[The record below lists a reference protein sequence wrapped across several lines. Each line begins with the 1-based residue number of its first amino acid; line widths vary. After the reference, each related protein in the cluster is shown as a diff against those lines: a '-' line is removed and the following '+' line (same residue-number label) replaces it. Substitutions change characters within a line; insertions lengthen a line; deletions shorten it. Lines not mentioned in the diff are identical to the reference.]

1 MKKQTTKTQKKTAT
15 QYKTEWDFTLFYKQ
29 GLKDPKIE
37 KDVKAIEEACA
48 LFEEKYAKNDAYL
61 KAEEALLIVLKD
73 NEDLSKLLSAAK
85 PLYYLQ
91 LLLAVDSQNNKVQSL
106 FNLLNDRVTKA
117 GNKVVFFEINLGKVD
132 SDTQK
137 RFMHSGVLS
146 KYHYFLERLFLTAK
160 HLLSEPEEK
169 ILSLKYTTSRG
180 MWNDYSDKLLN
191 SQTVVWKGKKIPIPE
206 ASGLI
211 STLQKKER
219 DSLHKIMSEKLKE
232 ISFFSEA
239 EMTAILTDKKIG
251 DELRNFKKPYESRA
265 LSTQNSVEAI
275 ENVVKVVNSQNKIA
289 NDFYKLKAKFLGLK
303 TLGYAD
309 RAVGIGRASQKMSF
323 DESVQLFKQSL
334 QEIDPVFLQIFERLI
349 NSGQVDV
356 YPKKGKTGGAF
367 CASGI
372 DSPTFV
378 LLNNVPN
385 SNSFLTL
392 AHEMGHA
399 FHSELSKKSQPPTY
413 QSYTLSVA
421 EVASTFF
428 ENIAFEVLLEKAT
441 PKERVLLEF
450 QRIQDDVSTIFRQ
463 IACFNFELAMYEEV
477 KTKGS
482 ISKERM
488 AELHNQSMSKYLGSN
503 VKLNELDGYF
513 FVQWSHLRNHFY
525 VFTYAYGQIISKAL
539 YAEYKKDKNFIQSI
553 IKFLSAGGS
562 MSPDEIF
569 RSIGIDTT
577 KPDFFLK
584 ALKEVAADIKNLEK
598 LARQLKMIK

>member
-29 GLKDPKIE
+29 GLSDPKIE
-37 KDVKAIEEACA
+37 KDVKAIEETCA
-48 LFEEKYAKNDAYL
+48 LFEEKYAKDDAYL
-61 KAEEALLIVLKD
+61 KNEEALLVALND

-91 LLLAVDSQNNKVQSL
+91 LLLTVDSQNNKVQSM

-117 GNKVVFFEINLGKVD
+117 GNKVVFFEINLGKID
-132 SDTQK
+132 SETQG
-137 RFMHSGVLS
+137 RFMRSAVLS

-169 ILSLKYTTSRG
+169 ILSLKQATSRG

-191 SQTVVWKGKKIPIPE
+191 SQTVVWKGKKMPIPE

-211 STLQKKER
+211 STLPKKER
-219 DSLHKIMSEKLKE
+219 DALHKIMSEKLKE

-239 EMTAILTDKKIG
+239 EMTAILTDAKIG
-251 DELRNFKKPYESRA
+251 NELRGFKKPYESRA

-303 TLGYAD
+303 TLSYAD
-309 RAVGIGRASQKMSF
+309 RVVGIGKASQKMTF
-323 DESVQLFKQSL
+323 DESVRLFKQSL
-334 QEIDPVFLQIFERLI
+334 QEIDPMFLQIFERLI
-349 NSGQVDV
+349 NNGQVDV

-399 FHSELSKKSQPPTY
+399 FHSELSKNAQPATY

-441 PKERVLLEF
+441 AKERVLLEF

-463 IACFNFELAMYEEV
+463 IACFNFELAMHEEV
-477 KTKGS
+477 RTKGS

-488 AELHNQSMSKYLGSN
+488 SELHNQSMSKYLGKT

-569 RSIGIDTT
+569 KSIGIDTT

-584 ALKEVAADIKNLEK
+584 GLKEIAVDIKNLEK
-598 LARQLKMIK
+598 LARHLKMIK